1 MVDNSDFL
9 FGFLNNLLFLEAG
22 LELTHILDYGTAVH
36 AHIWDSRAGIVR
48 GAALLSWGAPLRRPK
63 ISSLRFVQQPLI
75 GLRDWHQ
82 RGIVLAYLQ
91 ILKSRKL
98 TLCTVLPGSI
108 GSMATR
114 INRSH
119 VVSET
124 LPLLMISGVGSV
136 LHRGLTLNNL
146 VLCILGKVNTA
157 HSSSC
162 MLRKTT

>member
-9 FGFLNNLLFLEAG
+9 FGFLDNLLFLEAG
-22 LELTHILDYGTAVH
+22 LELTHILDHGTAVH
-36 AHIWDSRAGIVR
+36 AHIRHCRAGIVS
-48 GAALLSWGAPLRRPK
+48 GTALLSWGAPLRRPK
-63 ISSLRFVQQPLI
+63 ISSLRFVQQPLV

-98 TLCTVLPGSI
+98 ALRTVLPGSI
-108 GSMATR
+108 SSMAAR

-119 VVSET
+119 IVSET
-124 LPLLMISGVGSV
+124 LPLLMIGGVGSV

-146 VLCILGKVNTA
+146 VLCILGKINTA
-157 HSSSC
+157 HSSSSV
-162 MLRKTT
+162 LRKTT

>member
-9 FGFLNNLLFLEAG
+9 FGFLNYLLFLEAG
-22 LELTHILDYGTAVH
+22 LELTHILDYGTTVH
-36 AHIWDSRAGIVR
+36 AHIRHCRAGVVSW
-48 GAALLSWGAPLRRPK
+48 AALLSWGAPLRRPK

-98 TLCTVLPGSI
+98 ALCAVLPGSI
-108 GSMATR
+108 GSMAAR

-119 VVSET
+119 IVSET
-124 LPLLMISGVGSV
+124 LPLLMICGVGSV
-136 LHRGLTLNNL
+136 LHGGLTLNNL
-146 VLCILGKVNTA
+146 VLCILRKINTA
-157 HSSSC
+157 YTTSC